1 MGPDSFD
8 PHENHSG
15 KNLGK
20 PLLSLASDFA
30 RLFARRDYQETPDFH
45 GFAGL
50 CCPAWHKK
58 SLARK
63 KKHVGFGA
71 LDRAASMGGAS
82 GRGGSEQLLGPLPY
96 FTDLKQSASITA
108 FPAGMRATGSWIQ

>member
-20 PLLSLASDFA
+20 PPLSLASDFA
-30 RLFARRDYQETPDFH
+30 RLFARRDYQETPDFQ
-45 GFAGL
+45 GFPGSH
-50 CCPAWHKK
+50 CPSWQPKK
-58 SLARK
+58 LGK
-63 KKHVGFGA
+63 KKEARRFWL

-82 GRGGSEQLLGPLPY
+82 GRRGPSTYP
-96 FTDLKQSASITA
+96 DPHHISRI
-108 FPAGMRATGSWIQ
+108 